1 MPQATLQFSAPLNV
15 SCQVGDIVY
24 YVSTTAV
31 GGFDTNYTTTG
42 ATATNNIIEIGQ
54 IRQIQNATSSSPVI
68 IAETE
73 LGYNELNGLTD
84 TFILFT
90 KDNKVN
96 LSSPLGYYAAVKMV
110 NDSTDVAELFSVGT
124 EISGSSGFPFRD
136 DK

>member
-15 SCQVGDIVY
+15 SCQVGDTVY

-54 IRQIQNATSSSPVI
+54 IREIQNPTSSSPVI

-96 LSSPLGYYAAVKMV
+96 MSSPLGYYAAVKMV
-110 NDSTDVAELFSVGT
+110 NDSTEVAELFSVGT
-124 EISGSSGFPFRD
+124 EFFESSGGPVIVR
-136 DK
+136 